1 MNFISNLDLSHFLA
15 IIYVK
20 FAKVVNLISVK
31 LILIGQCPN
40 RRKWHF
46 RGSRF
51 QTPLQ
56 LSRAC
61 GTRSRTKHFS
71 LATPLIPNNVNVC
84 GILKPS
90 ESEISTDHNA
100 IIFELKA
107 ACIPL
112 SKVTRTVFYY
122 GRADFDGLQARIQTL
137 NLGQRI
143 SNDSDIND
151 DWSDWKNAFLAAVN
165 DFEPTKRVKGRKSL
179 PWVSNAILYLI
190 KKKNTL
196 RKRIKK
202 SPSPSKHLINNFKDL
217 HSKIKRMLCN
227 NRLDYMN
234 SICAS
239 HQNNQKRFWSFFKLK
254 SKISNVPGKVSMK
267 IGETET
273 VYVDEK
279 TDIANMFNQ
288 YFASIFTKDQ
298 DGSFEQKDISHNII
312 PIIDNVTL
320 SEEDIVAVI
329 KNLDSNKAQGPDG
342 IRVRLLKETAMQIA
356 PSLRVLYN
364 KSLNVGVLPD
374 EWKLV
379 HKHGEK
385 SHIEHYR
392 PISLLSIISKV
403 LERCV
408 FNNIKYHV
416 YEQISPY
423 QNGFMPG
430 KSCITQL
437 VDALERIRRELDQG
451 KQIDVLDMSKAFD
464 KMSHATLLHRLR
476 QFSFGG
482 NILKWFRSYLIN
494 QHQRTTILGETS
506 KSLPVTSGV
515 PQGSIL
521 GPLLFLLYEDHL
533 SNAVRASN
541 IATFADDTKIFRTIS
556 SNSNAVA
563 LQTDLTN
570 VEESS
575 KNVNLILNAS
585 KCKVLRVTRKH
596 NKIIYPY
603 KLHETILTSTECERD
618 LGVLTSSDLTWS
630 KHIDHQCQQDPGIR
644 AKINTRHKEHHGPS
658 HTLFI
663 SGSRPVV
670 LWLPNLGTTNYHRNP
685 TGRTAPKTGN

>member
-1 MNFISNLDLSHFLA
+1 
-15 IIYVK
+15 
-20 FAKVVNLISVK
+20 
-31 LILIGQCPN
+31 
-40 RRKWHF
+40 
-46 RGSRF
+46 
-51 QTPLQ
+51 
-56 LSRAC
+56 
-61 GTRSRTKHFS
+61 
-71 LATPLIPNNVNVC
+71 
-84 GILKPS
+84 
-90 ESEISTDHNA
+90 
-100 IIFELKA
+100 
-107 ACIPL
+107 
-112 SKVTRTVFYY
+112 
-122 GRADFDGLQARIQTL
+122 
-137 NLGQRI
+137 
-143 SNDSDIND
+143 
-151 DWSDWKNAFLAAVN
+151 
-165 DFEPTKRVKGRKSL
+165 
-179 PWVSNAILYLI
+179 
-190 KKKNTL
+190 
-196 RKRIKK
+196 
-202 SPSPSKHLINNFKDL
+202 
-217 HSKIKRMLCN
+217 
-227 NRLDYMN
+227 
-234 SICAS
+234 
-239 HQNNQKRFWSFFKLK
+239 
-254 SKISNVPGKVSMK
+254 
-267 IGETET
+267 
-273 VYVDEK
+273 
-279 TDIANMFNQ
+279 MFNQ

-312 PIIDNVTL
+312 PIIDNVIL
-320 SEEDIVAVI
+320 SEEEIVAVI
-329 KNLDSNKAQGPDG
+329 KILDSNKAQGPDG
-342 IRVRLLKETAMQIA
+342 IPVRLLKETAMQIA

-364 KSLNVGVLPD
+364 KCLNVGVLSD
-374 EWKLV
+374 EWKLANVVPV

-385 SHIEHYR
+385 SHVEDYR

-437 VDALERIRRELDQG
+437 VDVFERIGRELDRG
-451 KQIDVLDMSKAFD
+451 KQIDVLYLDMSKAFD
-464 KMSHATLLHRLR
+464 KVSHATLLHRLR
-476 QFSFGG
+476 QFGFGG
-482 NILKWFRSYLIN
+482 NILKWFRSYLTN
-494 QHQRTTILGETS
+494 RHQRTTILGATS

-556 SNSNAVA
+556 SNSDAVA
-563 LQTDLTN
+563 LQADLTN
-570 VEESS
+570 FEESS

-603 KLHETILTSTECERD
+603 KLHETILT
-618 LGVLTSSDLTWS
+618 
-630 KHIDHQCQQDPGIR
+630 IR

>member
-1 MNFISNLDLSHFLA
+1 M
-15 IIYVK
+15 
-20 FAKVVNLISVK
+20 
-31 LILIGQCPN
+31 
-40 RRKWHF
+40 
-46 RGSRF
+46 
-51 QTPLQ
+51 
-56 LSRAC
+56 
-61 GTRSRTKHFS
+61 
-71 LATPLIPNNVNVC
+71 
-84 GILKPS
+84 
-90 ESEISTDHNA
+90 
-100 IIFELKA
+100 
-107 ACIPL
+107 
-112 SKVTRTVFYY
+112 
-122 GRADFDGLQARIQTL
+122 
-137 NLGQRI
+137 
-143 SNDSDIND
+143 
-151 DWSDWKNAFLAAVN
+151 
-165 DFEPTKRVKGRKSL
+165 
-179 PWVSNAILYLI
+179 
-190 KKKNTL
+190 
-196 RKRIKK
+196 
-202 SPSPSKHLINNFKDL
+202 
-217 HSKIKRMLCN
+217 
-227 NRLDYMN
+227 
-234 SICAS
+234 
-239 HQNNQKRFWSFFKLK
+239 
-254 SKISNVPGKVSMK
+254 
-267 IGETET
+267 
-273 VYVDEK
+273 
-279 TDIANMFNQ
+279 
-288 YFASIFTKDQ
+288 
-298 DGSFEQKDISHNII
+298 
-312 PIIDNVTL
+312 
-320 SEEDIVAVI
+320 
-329 KNLDSNKAQGPDG
+329 
-342 IRVRLLKETAMQIA
+342 
-356 PSLRVLYN
+356 
-364 KSLNVGVLPD
+364 LPD
-374 EWKLV
+374 EWKLANVVPV

-385 SHIEHYR
+385 SHVEHYR

-403 LERCV
+403 LKRCV

-437 VDALERIRRELDQG
+437 VDALERIRRELD
-451 KQIDVLDMSKAFD
+451 
-464 KMSHATLLHRLR
+464 LR

-541 IATFADDTKIFRTIS
+541 VATFADDTKIFRTIS

-575 KNVNLILNAS
+575 KNVNLILNAN

>member
-1 MNFISNLDLSHFLA
+1 M
-15 IIYVK
+15 
-20 FAKVVNLISVK
+20 
-31 LILIGQCPN
+31 
-40 RRKWHF
+40 
-46 RGSRF
+46 
-51 QTPLQ
+51 
-56 LSRAC
+56 
-61 GTRSRTKHFS
+61 
-71 LATPLIPNNVNVC
+71 
-84 GILKPS
+84 
-90 ESEISTDHNA
+90 
-100 IIFELKA
+100 
-107 ACIPL
+107 
-112 SKVTRTVFYY
+112 
-122 GRADFDGLQARIQTL
+122 
-137 NLGQRI
+137 
-143 SNDSDIND
+143 
-151 DWSDWKNAFLAAVN
+151 
-165 DFEPTKRVKGRKSL
+165 
-179 PWVSNAILYLI
+179 
-190 KKKNTL
+190 

-202 SPSPSKHLINNFKDL
+202 SPSPSKHLINKFKDL
-217 HSKIKRMLCN
+217 RSKIKRMLRN

-254 SKISNVPGKVSMK
+254 SKISNVPGKVLMEIS
-267 IGETET
+267 ETER
-273 VYVDEK
+273 VYVDEN

-342 IRVRLLKETAMQIA
+342 IPVRLLKETAMQIA

-364 KSLNVGVLPD
+364 KSLKVGVLPD
-374 EWKLV
+374 EWKLANVVPV

-385 SHIEHYR
+385 SHVEHYR

-423 QNGFMPG
+423 QSGFMPG

-437 VDALERIRRELDQG
+437 VDVLERIGRELDRV
-451 KQIDVLDMSKAFD
+451 KQIDVLYLDMSKAFD
-464 KMSHATLLHRLR
+464 KVSHATLLHRVR
-476 QFSFGG
+476 QFGFGG
-482 NILKWFRSYLIN
+482 NILKWFRSYLTN
-494 QHQRTTILGETS
+494 RHQRTTILGTTS

-556 SNSNAVA
+556 SNSDAVA

-570 VEESS
+570 FEESS

-630 KHIDHQCQQDPGIR
+630 NII
-644 AKINTRHKEHHGPS
+644 
-658 HTLFI
+658 
-663 SGSRPVV
+663 
-670 LWLPNLGTTNYHRNP
+670 
-685 TGRTAPKTGN
+685 